1 LNLTSGQVSN
11 LTDKLNNAQASIQ
24 AGLNKQA
31 INQLNAFINSVQSSL
46 KTGKISTQ
54 TGKTLID
61 AANAIIALL

>member
-1 LNLTSGQVSN
+1 
-11 LTDKLNNAQASIQ
+11 LNNAQASIQ

-46 KTGKISTQ
+46 KTGKISAQ

>member
-1 LNLTSGQVSN
+1 
-11 LTDKLNNAQASIQ
+11 LNNAQASIQ